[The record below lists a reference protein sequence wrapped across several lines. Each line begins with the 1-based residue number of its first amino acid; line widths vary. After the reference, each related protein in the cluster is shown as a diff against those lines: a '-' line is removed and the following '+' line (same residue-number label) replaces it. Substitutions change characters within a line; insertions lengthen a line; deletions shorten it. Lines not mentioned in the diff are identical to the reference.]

1 MTKLLLTLRAS
12 AFTAGYILLTIWFSV
27 TGSLFFSFMPYK
39 IRMGY
44 ILNWNRLTIIWA
56 KYTVG
61 VKYQVSGLENLPT
74 DRPYVAL
81 SKHQSQWETYFLQSF
96 LAPVSVVLKKELLS
110 VPFFGWG
117 LRMAAPIAIDRSN
130 PREALKQIQL
140 QGTSRI
146 ADNINVLIFPEGTR
160 IAPGKQGK
168 YARGGANIAI
178 ASGAPVIPIAHN
190 AGAFWHS
197 EKFLKTPGT
206 ISVVIGEPI
215 EVDGK
220 NNREITEKVQNWIE
234 AEVAKMSATNN
245 RGDNNTVE

>member
-1 MTKLLLTLRAS
+1 MTKLLLTLRAGT
-12 AFTAGYILLTIWFSV
+12 FTFGYILLTLWFSV

-39 IRMGY
+39 IRLGY

-61 VKYQVSGLENLPT
+61 VKYHITGLENLPT
-74 DRPYVAL
+74 DRSYVAL

-96 LAPVSVVLKKELLS
+96 LAPVSVVLKQELLKI
-110 VPFFGWG
+110 PFFGWG

-160 IAPGKQGK
+160 IPPGKQGK

-190 AGAFWHS
+190 AGMFWHS

-206 ISVVIGEPI
+206 ISVVIGKPI
-215 EVDGK
+215 EVAGK
-220 NNREITEKVQNWIE
+220 NNREITEQVQNWIE
-234 AEVAKMSATNN
+234 TEVAKMPGPQGSHNN
-245 RGDNNTVE
+245 ID